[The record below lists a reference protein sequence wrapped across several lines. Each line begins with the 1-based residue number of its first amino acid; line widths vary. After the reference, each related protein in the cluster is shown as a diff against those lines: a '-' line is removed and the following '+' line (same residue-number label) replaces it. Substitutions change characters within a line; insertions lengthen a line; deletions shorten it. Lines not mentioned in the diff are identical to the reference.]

1 MCCANRDYDASGT
14 FLKFCLVHP
23 HPSPISCFLSGAA
36 LKGRIQVTFV
46 NQHGVE
52 EAGIDGGGV
61 FKEYMD
67 LLTKRAFDPQYA
79 LFLATE
85 DQVEIPNIG
94 CDTLSPLVTS
104 RGHHRQFNPSA

>member
-1 MCCANRDYDASGT
+1 M
-14 FLKFCLVHP
+14 
-23 HPSPISCFLSGAA
+23 
-36 LKGRIQVTFV
+36 

-85 DQVEIPNIG
+85 DQVKQY
-94 CDTLSPLVTS
+94 CV
-104 RGHHRQFNPSA
+104 FSAAGVCGRI

>member
-1 MCCANRDYDASGT
+1 M
-14 FLKFCLVHP
+14 
-23 HPSPISCFLSGAA
+23 SPGSA
-36 LKGRIQVTFV
+36 LKGRIQVTFT

-85 DQVEIPNIG
+85 DQVSALGIS
-94 CDTLSPLVTS
+94 CLLSLAWRV
-104 RGHHRQFNPSA
+104 

>member
-1 MCCANRDYDASGT
+1 MTYARPAAVSL
-14 FLKFCLVHP
+14 FS
-23 HPSPISCFLSGAA
+23 SPQGSA
-36 LKGRIQVTFV
+36 LKGRIQVTFM

-85 DQVEIPNIG
+85 DQVRPPG
-94 CDTLSPLVTS
+94 CCTRIIRIDGLDT
-104 RGHHRQFNPSA
+104 

>member
-1 MCCANRDYDASGT
+1 FSFFSF
-14 FLKFCLVHP
+14 FL
-23 HPSPISCFLSGAA
+23 ISLKGSA
-36 LKGRIQVTFV
+36 LKGRIQITFT

-67 LLTKRAFDPQYA
+67 CLTKRAFDPQYA

-85 DQVEIPNIG
+85 DQVFHTGNTSHMG
-94 CDTLSPLVTS
+94 HFSPT
-104 RGHHRQFNPSA
+104 PT